1 MIDITEVKAITG
13 KLIWEKGNKIY
24 EKNNKFFSIKEIDNN
39 FLSKVFIVIIK
50 DLKENLVKVKLELS
64 LDEKLI
70 DFRCECERYISN
82 KKKKPCEHIIA
93 AMLYYAYKDNLLC
106 FNNESSEDN
115 NLQDKKQRCLD
126 EIKVSESYENEI
138 LENKEDSEKEEVET
152 NLLKQKLE
160 LLIEINE
167 IKKEGSHIFGVTLWI
182 GEKKFLK
189 ISSIHNFLYTFKS
202 SSNTMKVN
210 SKFVYDPRVHTFSN
224 SAKKIIE
231 ILMQNK
237 DSDYNKRNVEYLKNE
252 SMIFLRDREFQQV
265 LKLWDKKIILFNDGN
280 VRSKLPVLRE
290 DMPLVF
296 KINRAKS
303 FIKVRHGSDKPR
315 RIIEDGSAYIFKG
328 AMYMPSKRQ
337 MDGYAS
343 IYNGFK
349 EEGEAFV
356 IYKELNELAFENFFT
371 DVEGFGGKIIIENE
385 EVYKE
390 KVDSLKVDFYLDF
403 KFEKISLKVIFKYLD
418 GEIDPFSPNKY
429 DESKKVKKRELGK
442 EGYILNIIKELGFDM
457 YSKEFSLEQE
467 KLMVS
472 FLEKGILQLEEFGEI
487 YKSQEFDEL
496 KVIKPKDFST
506 NLSLSR
512 NNLLEFT
519 FNIDGISAY
528 DVKGIINA
536 INAGKENYFL
546 GTGKYVDLSEKTLK
560 SISNLI
566 SYIDVK
572 DVVNNTNTIITSK
585 YSALYIDKV
594 LKNNNIRV
602 NCNKEYIE
610 LINEFKPNEKEGI
623 TVSKELNNI
632 LRSYQREG
640 FIWLK
645 SLYNYGFGGILAD
658 EMGLGKTIQSIALID
673 AYVRQKRLEKEK
685 KPVLVVCP
693 AALIYNWVQEI
704 EKFASYL
711 DVTVAYGNEK
721 DRLKNLK
728 EFKKSDIIITSYT
741 TLNKDMSSYLDK
753 EFSMCIIDEAQNIK
767 NPRSA
772 ISRAVKN
779 IQADC
784 RIALTGTPIE
794 NRLEEIWSIFDF
806 IMPGYLLSNKEFN
819 NRYII
824 PIEQNNNNA
833 LEALNRQIQPF
844 ILRRY
849 KKDVVRELPDKIE
862 KVISIELSKEEKE
875 IYMAYNSILRNEI
888 IGRISVEGFNKSK
901 IHLLAGLT
909 KLKQLCCDPS
919 IIMDNYDGA
928 KSKLESLY
936 EILEESLSGGNRVI
950 VFSQYVRVLRS
961 IALSL
966 RKKNIEYFYLDG
978 QTPGKERVELAER
991 FNDGEREVFLA
1002 SLKAGGTGLNLT
1014 GANVVVHFDLWWN
1027 PAVEAQATD
1036 RAHRIGQNK
1045 AVEVI
1050 KLVANGTIEE
1060 KIMKIQE
1067 KKKNLIENLMDIDDM
1082 EKSLIAEMTIEEVKE
1097 LFQ

>member
-1 MIDITEVKAITG
+1 MDITEVKAITG

-24 EKNNKFFSIKEIDNN
+24 EKNNNFFHIKEIDND
-39 FLSKVFIVIIK
+39 FLSKVFTVLIK
-50 DLKENLVKVKLELS
+50 DFKENSVKVKLKLGQ
-64 LDEKLI
+64 DDKLI
-70 DFRCECERYISN
+70 DFHCECERYMVN

-93 AMLYYAYKDNLLC
+93 AILYYAYKDNLLC
-106 FNNESSEDN
+106 SNKGCGEDT
-115 NLQDKKQRCLD
+115 NLKYKEHTCID
-126 EIKVSESYENEI
+126 EIKNTESCKCEI
-138 LENKEDSEKEEVET
+138 LENKEGDEKEEFEI

-160 LLIEINE
+160 VLIEIKE
-167 IKKEGSHIFGVTLWI
+167 IEKEGSHIFGVALWI

-189 ISSIHNFLYTFKS
+189 ISNINNFLYTFNS
-202 SSNTMKVN
+202 SNNTMKVN

-231 ILMQNK
+231 IFMQNK
-237 DSDYNKRNVEYLKNE
+237 DSDYNKKNIEYLENE
-252 SMIFLRDREFQQV
+252 SMVFLRDRDFQEV
-265 LKLWDKKIILFNDGN
+265 LRLWDKKIILFNDGN
-280 VRSKLPVLRE
+280 ARSKLPVVRK

-296 KINRAKS
+296 KISRAKS
-303 FIKVRHGSDKPR
+303 FIKMRHGSEIPK
-315 RIIEDGSAYIFKG
+315 RIIENGSAYIFKE
-328 AMYMPSKRQ
+328 AMYIPSKRQ
-337 MDGYAS
+337 IDGYTP
-343 IYNGFK
+343 IYNAFK
-349 EEGEAFV
+349 EEGDTLV

-371 DVEGFGGKIIIENE
+371 NVEGFGGKIITENE
-385 EVYKE
+385 EVYKD

-403 KFEKISLKVIFKYLD
+403 KFEKISLKVIFKYPD

-457 YSKEFSLEQE
+457 YSKEFSLEEE
-467 KLMVS
+467 KLMIS
-472 FLEKGILQLEEFGEI
+472 FLEKGMLQLEEFGEI
-487 YKSQEFDEL
+487 YKTQEFDEL

-528 DVKGIINA
+528 DVKGIVKA
-536 INAGKENYFL
+536 INEGKDNYFL

-560 SISNLI
+560 NISNLI

-594 LKNNNIRV
+594 LKSNNIRV
-602 NCNKEYIE
+602 NCNKEYID
-610 LINEFKPNEKEGI
+610 LINEFKPSEEGEI
-623 TVSKELNNI
+623 AVSKELNDI

-673 AYVRQKRLEKEK
+673 AYVRQNRLEKEEK
-685 KPVLVVCP
+685 KPVLVICP

-711 DVTVAYGNEK
+711 DVAVAYGNEE
-721 DRLKNLK
+721 DRLRSLQ
-728 EFKKSDIIITSYT
+728 EFKKSDVIITSYT
-741 TLNKDMSSYLDK
+741 TLNKDMGFYLDK
-753 EFSMCIIDEAQNIK
+753 GFSICIIDEAQNIK

-819 NRYII
+819 NRYIV

-849 KKDVVRELPDKIE
+849 KKDVVKELPDKIE

-888 IGRISVEGFNKSK
+888 IGRISVDGFNKSK

-909 KLKQLCCDPS
+909 KLKQLCCNPS
-919 IIMDNYDGA
+919 IIMDNYDGP

-936 EILEESLSGGNRVI
+936 EIIEESLLGGNRVI

-961 IALSL
+961 IALGL
-966 RKKNIEYFYLDG
+966 RNKNIEYFYLDG
-978 QTPGKERVELAER
+978 QIPGKERVELAKR
-991 FNDGEREVFLA
+991 FNHGEREVFLA

-1045 AVEVI
+1045 TVEVI

-1067 KKKNLIENLMDIDDM
+1067 KKKNLIENLIDIDDM